1 MTIKVR
7 ERGTI
12 TLPAALRKAARL
24 DRPGSQVEARLRED
38 GVIELIPVVTIPAD
52 QAWYWTEEWQAG
64 EREVDEEIA
73 RGEGRTFDSAEEMF
87 ETLER
92 ERPLISDGPDEF
104 AAHLRKLTGDKE
116 S

>member
-24 DRPGSQVEARLRED
+24 DRPDSQVEARLRDD
-38 GVIELIPVVTIPAD
+38 GVIELIPVITIPAD

-73 RGEGRTFDSAEEMF
+73 RGERIVT
-87 ETLER
+87 
-92 ERPLISDGPDEF
+92 DGPDEF
-104 AAHLRKLTGDKE
+104 VASLRAGVGDTE
-116 S
+116 I

>member
-24 DRPGSQVEARLRED
+24 DRPDSQVEARLRED
-38 GVIELIPVVTIPAD
+38 GVIELIPVVMIPAD

-73 RGEGRTFDSAEEMF
+73 RGEGRVFDSAEEMF
-87 ETLER
+87 DTLER
-92 ERPLISDGPDEF
+92 ERPPESDGAEEF
-104 AAHLRKLTGDKE
+104 VAHLHKPTGDDE
-116 S
+116 T

>member
-1 MTIKVR
+1 MKIKVR

-38 GVIELIPVVTIPAD
+38 GVIELIPVITIPAD

-64 EREVDEEIA
+64 EREVDEEAA
-73 RGEGRTFDSAEEMF
+73 RGEERVFDSAEEF
-87 ETLER
+87 VT
-92 ERPLISDGPDEF
+92 
-104 AAHLRKLTGDKE
+104 HLRRIAGDDE
-116 S
+116 E

>member
-1 MTIKVR
+1 MVIKVR

-12 TLPAALRKAARL
+12 TLPAAVRKAARL
-24 DRPGSQVEARLRED
+24 DRPNSQVEVRLRED
-38 GVIELIPVVTIPAD
+38 GVIELIPVVMIPAD

-64 EREVDEEIA
+64 EREVDEEAA
-73 RGEGRTFDSAEEMF
+73 REEGRVFDSAEEMF

-92 ERPLISDGPDEF
+92 EIGETPDGPDEI
-104 AAHLRKLTGDKE
+104 AHLRKVAGDRE

>member
-12 TLPAALRKAARL
+12 TLPASVRKAAKL
-24 DRPGSQVEARLRED
+24 DRPDSQVDIRLRED
-38 GVIELIPVVTIPAD
+38 GVIELIPVVTIAAD

-64 EREVDEEIA
+64 EREVDEEAA

-92 ERPLISDGPDEF
+92 EARS
-104 AAHLRKLTGDKE
+104 RKAEGDKE

>member
-24 DRPGSQVEARLRED
+24 DRPDSQVEARLRED
-38 GVIELIPVVTIPAD
+38 GVIELIPVITIPAD

-73 RGEGRTFDSAEEMF
+73 RGEKGRVFDSA
-87 ETLER
+87 
-92 ERPLISDGPDEF
+92 DEF
-104 AAHLRKLTGDKE
+104 VAHLHRIAGDDE
-116 S
+116 E

>member
-24 DRPGSQVEARLRED
+24 DRPDSQVEARLRED
-38 GVIELIPVVTIPAD
+38 GVIELIPVITIPAD

-73 RGEGRTFDSAEEMF
+73 RGEGIVT
-87 ETLER
+87 
-92 ERPLISDGPDEF
+92 DGADEF
-104 AAHLRKLTGDKE
+104 IASLRASVGDSE
-116 S
+116 T

>member
-24 DRPGSQVEARLRED
+24 DRPDSQVEARLRED
-38 GVIELIPVVTIPAD
+38 GVIELIPVITIPAD

-87 ETLER
+87 DTLER
-92 ERPLISDGPDEF
+92 ERPLISDSSDEF
-104 AAHLRKLTGDKE
+104 GAPSRKPTDDDE
-116 S
+116 A

>member
-12 TLPAALRKAARL
+12 TLPAAVRKAARL
-24 DRPGSQVEARLRED
+24 DRPDSQVEVRLRED
-38 GVIELIPVVTIPAD
+38 GVIELIPVITIPAD

-87 ETLER
+87 DTLER
-92 ERPLISDGPDEF
+92 EHPLISDGPDEF
-104 AAHLRKLTGDKE
+104 VAHLRKVTGDK
-116 S
+116 